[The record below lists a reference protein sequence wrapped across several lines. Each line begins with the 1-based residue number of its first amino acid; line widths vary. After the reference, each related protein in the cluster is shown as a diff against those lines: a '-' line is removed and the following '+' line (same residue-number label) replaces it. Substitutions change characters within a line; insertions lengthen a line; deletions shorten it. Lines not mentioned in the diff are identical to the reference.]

1 MGCIYFFRMHRILFA
16 VLLPAMLPAL
26 AMPALAQ
33 HDAQPDATARCTALT
48 SLQLDHATVATA
60 TVITGGAGL
69 EDTRL
74 PAAML
79 AMAHHLP
86 AFCRVRVEDRPSADS
101 DIRTEVWLPLGGWN
115 GKLRGQGNG
124 GFAGNIDYP
133 GLAAAVAEGYASV
146 GTDTGHI
153 GGQPTFALG
162 HPEKV
167 KDFGWRAVHDM
178 TVQAKQVA
186 TAFYS
191 QPIAHS
197 YFTACS
203 DGGRE
208 ALMEVER
215 FPQDYDGVLAGAPA
229 YNWSGLLSGG
239 AAGEQALHASPA
251 SQITAAQLPL
261 IANAALAA
269 CDANDGLKDGIL
281 SDPAH
286 CGFDPSTLLC
296 KAGETDGCLTQP
308 QIAVLRRFYSPKKD
322 AGGYLILPGSVPG
335 AEDAPGGWD
344 TWVVGDK
351 AQGLFYAGGYFRD
364 FVYEKPD
371 WQLASFD
378 LDRDYK
384 LATAKTGADLNSTST
399 AIQPFL
405 SRGKLILY
413 HGWADPAIPALGTVD
428 YYNNVVSTVG
438 QPAADQSVR
447 LYMVPGMLHCGGG
460 PGATYFGQ
468 AEYGPRGDAQ
478 HDVFTALE
486 QWVESNTAP
495 GALIATKTSAD
506 LTAPKPTMTRP
517 VCVYP
522 QLPVHNG
529 VGDPNTAASFTCKAT
544 AN

>member
-1 MGCIYFFRMHRILFA
+1 MKRANFVVLAAAVFA
-16 VLLPAMLPAL
+16 VVAPIA
-26 AMPALAQ
+26 ALAQ
-33 HDAQPDATARCTALT
+33 TGPEVMCLGLQGRELNHARVVTASFVLHGEGLEAAKLPP
-48 SLQLDHATVATA
+48 TA
-60 TVITGGAGL
+60 TGS
-69 EDTRL
+69 
-74 PAAML
+74 
-79 AMAHHLP
+79 LP
-86 AFCRVRVEDRPSADS
+86 AFCRVQIEDRPSADS
-101 DIRTEVWLPLGGWN
+101 DIRTEVWLPVAWN
-115 GKLRGQGNG
+115 GKFRGQGNG

-133 GLAAAVAEGYASV
+133 GLAAAVAEGYASG
-146 GTDTGHI
+146 GTDTGHV
-153 GGQPTFALG
+153 GGLPNFALG

-178 TVQAKQVA
+178 TVQGKALA
-186 TAFYS
+186 TAFYAK
-191 QPIAHS
+191 PVAHS

-239 AAGEQALHASPA
+239 AAGEQRMHASTA
-251 SQITAAQLPL
+251 SEITAAQLPM
-261 IANAALAA
+261 IAKAALAA
-269 CDANDGLKDGIL
+269 CDAKDGLADGVL

-286 CGFDPSTLLC
+286 CGFDPATLAC
-296 KAGETDGCLTQP
+296 KQGQTDTAGCLTPEQV
-308 QIAVLRRFYSPKKD
+308 ATLRGFYSPKLD
-322 AGGYLILPGSVPG
+322 ASGKTILPGSVPG

-344 TWVVGDK
+344 TWVAGDK
-351 AQGLFYAGGYFRD
+351 ALGIFYSQGYFRN

-378 LDRDYK
+378 LDHDYK

-405 SRGKLILY
+405 SHGKLILY

-428 YYNNVVSTVG
+428 YYNGVISTVG
-438 QPAADQSVR
+438 QKAAAESTR

-460 PGATYFGQ
+460 PGATVFGQ

-486 QWVESNTAP
+486 QWVESGTAP
-495 GALIATKTSAD
+495 GTLVATKLGSER
-506 LTAPKPTMTRP
+506 TAPKPVMTRP
-517 VCVYP
+517 LCVYP
-522 QLPVHNG
+522 QTPVYKSGNAN
-529 VGDPNTAASFTCKAT
+529 DANSFSCIAP
-544 AN
+544 

>member
-1 MGCIYFFRMHRILFA
+1 MAQADGA
-16 VLLPAMLPAL
+16 PAE
-26 AMPALAQ
+26 AQ
-33 HDAQPDATARCTALT
+33 RCTAL
-48 SLQLDHATVATA
+48 QGQVIDHAKVTSSALVM
-60 TVITGGAGL
+60 GGAGL
-69 EDTRL
+69 EETKL
-74 PAAML
+74 PAEMT
-79 AMAHHLP
+79 HRLP
-86 AFCRVRVEDRPSADS
+86 AFCRVQIEDKPSADS
-101 DIRTEVWLPLGGWN
+101 DVRIEVWLPVSGWN
-115 GKLRGQGNG
+115 GKFRGQGNG

-133 GLAAAVAEGYASV
+133 GLAAAVAEGYASG
-146 GTDTGHI
+146 GTDTGHV
-153 GGQPTFALG
+153 GGLPNFALG

-178 TVQAKQVA
+178 TVQSKAVA
-186 TAFYS
+186 TAFYAK
-191 QPIAHS
+191 PVAHS

-239 AAGEQALHASPA
+239 AAGEQRMHASAA
-251 SQITAAQLPL
+251 SEITVAQLPV
-261 IANAALAA
+261 IAKAALAA
-269 CDANDGLKDGIL
+269 CDAKDGLADGIL

-286 CGFDPSTLLC
+286 CGFDPATLVC
-296 KAGETDGCLTQP
+296 KEGQADGCLTQP
-308 QIAVLRRFYSPKKD
+308 QVATLRGFYSAKVD
-322 AGGYLILPGSVPG
+322 ASGKTILPGSVPG

-344 TWVVGDK
+344 TWVAGDK
-351 AQGLFYAGGYFRD
+351 ALGIFYSQGYFRN

-378 LDRDYK
+378 LSRDWK
-384 LATAKTGADLNSTST
+384 LATDKTGADLNSTST

-428 YYNNVVSTVG
+428 YYNGVVSTVG
-438 QPAADQSVR
+438 KTAAETSTR

-460 PGATYFGQ
+460 PGATVFGQ

-486 QWVESNTAP
+486 QWVESGTAP
-495 GALIATKTSAD
+495 GALVATK
-506 LTAPKPTMTRP
+506 LGGEKTAPKPVMTRP
-517 VCVYP
+517 LCLYP
-522 QLPVHNG
+522 QVPVYKG
-529 VGDPNTAASFTCKAT
+529 GDASSAGSFACVAGK
-544 AN
+544 